1 MQENALLVEGFR
13 GPGNVIQ
20 DSGDVPRWQ
29 IPLHDALEQR
39 INEMESCKSE
49 DHQPVDLPH
58 PQIGK
63 TRSFFGTA
71 VCLEVT

>member
-29 IPLHDALEQR
+29 KPLHDALE
-39 INEMESCKSE
+39 
-49 DHQPVDLPH
+49 
-58 PQIGK
+58 
-63 TRSFFGTA
+63 
-71 VCLEVT
+71 